1 MSISIQVPR
10 YELISSK
17 KCIPE
22 EEKYQNYLL
31 ETLNKKSTNSLN
43 CSCPLQPTPYPITKT
58 FYGETCSNYPNAGY
72 NSMVNYYNYSNAFT
86 GFNRLPKQ
94 TTLEF
99 GIPIE
104 DPNINDQE
112 RDFKKFKTEETF
124 NLNTLK
130 EFDKNLES
138 LKRENQEIKKF
149 RVNQNKENPSYISQD
164 EIKRRKELIFGSID
178 DLQRYLQDKK
188 DKKINWF
195 KRFVELSKEKGI
207 NLCDLIEA
215 KTPEQLEA
223 IIKDI
228 LKIEE
233 ESQKER

>member
-1 MSISIQVPR
+1 MATCTEVPR
-10 YELISSK
+10 YELVSSK

-31 ETLNKKSTNSLN
+31 ETLNKKPTNTLIS
-43 CSCPLQPTPYPITKT
+43 SCPYQPTPYPITKT

-104 DPNINDQE
+104 DTNIVNIEDK
-112 RDFKKFKTEETF
+112 DFKKFKTEETF

-130 EFDKNLES
+130 ESGLPPPKKDFRTFFQEEGIQRPGKKKMKIFIYFIFLES
-138 LKRENQEIKKF
+138 
-149 RVNQNKENPSYISQD
+149 
-164 EIKRRKELIFGSID
+164 
-178 DLQRYLQDKK
+178 
-188 DKKINWF
+188 
-195 KRFVELSKEKGI
+195 
-207 NLCDLIEA
+207 
-215 KTPEQLEA
+215 
-223 IIKDI
+223 
-228 LKIEE
+228 
-233 ESQKER
+233 